1 MKTTDDWELEK
12 AQWRTEKHEL
22 QNTVRRLRVKLDSY
36 PKDIHTL
43 MEAMCIINDLEK
55 LLSEERYKNNVLS
68 DRLDHYEELLRF
80 FTQPVDKQQSTLEAT
95 VQ

>member
-1 MKTTDDWELEK
+1 MTTTDDWELEK
-12 AQWRTEKHEL
+12 AQWRMEKHEL

-80 FTQPVDKQQSTLEAT
+80 FIQPVDNSDLTPQPT